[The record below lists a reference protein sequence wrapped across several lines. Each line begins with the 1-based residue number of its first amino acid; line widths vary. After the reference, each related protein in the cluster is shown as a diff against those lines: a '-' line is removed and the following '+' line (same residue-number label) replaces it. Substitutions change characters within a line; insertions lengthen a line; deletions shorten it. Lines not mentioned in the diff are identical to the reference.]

1 MTREKTKAQLDR
13 EIEAFVG
20 GRPRRIVQ
28 LAAKMT
34 KVKMAKHWL
43 THDER
48 GTFEKMAAR
57 LLEASAA
64 RAKELGMTDEA
75 VDEATAIEVLLAALK
90 AVEKHQH

>member
-1 MTREKTKAQLDR
+1 MSKTDAQLDR
-13 EIEAFVG
+13 EVEAFIG
-20 GRPRRIVQ
+20 KRPRRIVE

-43 THDER
+43 KDDER

-57 LLEASAA
+57 LLETSAA
-64 RAKELGMTDEA
+64 RAKEFGMTEEA

-90 AVEKHQH
+90 AVERHQH